1 MSTLGQI
8 SATMIPRVEAILIGV
23 GAVIALALVWVV
35 RRTGRVQVAAFTIP
49 PGVSFTAQPL
59 LTEAE
64 AFLYNLIRLA
74 VQDRFLVFAQVPL
87 WSLVEIAS
95 EDRKTRSAILGKLAL
110 KRLDFVLVHPG
121 TRMAVKVVKLDE
133 PLSSPQRRDRDRL
146 VEQVL
151 QAAGI
156 AFIRLKTQGAYT
168 VPALSNLLGLD
179 PPES

>member
-1 MSTLGQI
+1 
-8 SATMIPRVEAILIGV
+8 
-23 GAVIALALVWVV
+23 
-35 RRTGRVQVAAFTIP
+35 
-49 PGVSFTAQPL
+49 
-59 LTEAE
+59 
-64 AFLYNLIRLA
+64 
-74 VQDRFLVFAQVPL
+74 
-87 WSLVEIAS
+87 
-95 EDRKTRSAILGKLAL
+95 LGKLAL